1 MLRLFQPVVLNIVC
15 KIVLFTIYDLDNVKQ
30 RMKLLYDRNDEH
42 SLDVG
47 TLRMLVYVPVA
58 DIPVTK

>member
-1 MLRLFQPVVLNIVC
+1 MLRLFQSVILNIVC

-42 SLDVG
+42 RLDVG

-58 DIPVTK
+58 DIPVTG

>member
-1 MLRLFQPVVLNIVC
+1 MLRLFQSVVLNIVC

-42 SLDVG
+42 RLDVG

-58 DIPVTK
+58 DIP